1 MLNLNIIFV
10 MYSYIY
16 TFVASKLSYSM
27 KTVSSDYIKEIKA
40 QIKLINAALNEI

>member
-27 KTVSSDYIKEIKA
+27 KTVSSDYIKESE
-40 QIKLINAALNEI
+40 LPTPEGMSFGL